1 MKKHI
6 YFLISILVLIFF
18 GFHSQNFR
26 IDASSDTLVAQN
38 DKDFIFFNSY
48 NKIFPSKNFLVLAI
62 KSKKEI
68 DNQYI
73 NVINNLNKK
82 IKKLDGVDNVFS
94 INDLPILF
102 LNNTTLSNLSNQNI
116 ENILN
121 SDYELKKILE
131 EFSNNPIYQ
140 NQIINSSKD
149 ISSIIIYL
157 KKNTE
162 YLKIKEKNINS
173 PTYETKNKYLQIKN
187 ELDQKRS
194 QLISNIRNIIN
205 SSDKNYE
212 YFLGGID
219 MIADDVISF
228 VEKDI
233 VIFSIAVLIF
243 IIIVLFFIFR
253 EVKWVLICLLS
264 SCYAVFCMF
273 GLLGFLKLE
282 VTAVSSNF
290 ASLMFILSISMNIH
304 IINYHRLNHNP
315 LSLSIYHTFKNM
327 FFDVLN

>member
-62 KSKKEI
+62 KSEKEI

-121 SDYELKKILE
+121 SDYELKNILD
-131 EFSNNPIYQ
+131 EFSNNPIYK

-173 PTYETKNKYLQIKN
+173 PSYETKNKYLQIKN
-187 ELDQKRS
+187 EFDKKRS

-219 MIADDVISF
+219 MIADDVI
-228 VEKDI
+228 
-233 VIFSIAVLIF
+233 
-243 IIIVLFFIFR
+243 
-253 EVKWVLICLLS
+253 
-264 SCYAVFCMF
+264 
-273 GLLGFLKLE
+273 
-282 VTAVSSNF
+282 
-290 ASLMFILSISMNIH
+290 
-304 IINYHRLNHNP
+304 
-315 LSLSIYHTFKNM
+315 
-327 FFDVLN
+327 